1 MPGLERPELMNRPTS
16 PGEAPAAPHLFAVL
30 ALLWLG
36 GAAIRIPLL
45 AVPPIIPLIHD
56 DLHMSETQ
64 VGLLIG
70 MPLAM
75 FALAAVPGSLLIAR
89 LGALNVAAA
98 GLGVAALAA
107 AARAAAFDVWT
118 LYATTL
124 LMGFGVAIFQPALPT
139 LVRLWAPAR
148 TWLANAFSTNGML
161 VGATLSSAL
170 TIPVVLP
177 LIGASWRLD
186 VLIWSVPGCVAALL
200 YAVAAPRPK
209 SAEKTAEA
217 AVQLPPARWWPDWS
231 SPTLWLLG
239 IGLGANNA
247 LFFASN
253 AFVPDYL
260 TSTGRSDTIGMT
272 LACLNASQLIGS
284 FVMLAMPERLQRG
297 SWPFTVFGPITTLG
311 LLGIVF
317 CDGVWILL
325 SAAAAGLGAAVTFIV
340 TFGLPAVLSPPGEVH
355 RMAGGMFT
363 ISYSIA
369 VIVPVLCGAAWD
381 LTGLPWTAF
390 LPMAL
395 CAVAM
400 TIFGTALTR
409 RGKGGASASN
419 P

>member
-1 MPGLERPELMNRPTS
+1 MNRPTS
-16 PGEAPAAPHLFAVL
+16 PGVSPTAPRLFAVL

-70 MPLAM
+70 LPLIM

-89 LGALNVAAA
+89 LGAIRVATA
-98 GLGVAALAA
+98 GLAIATLAA

-118 LYATTL
+118 LYAATL
-124 LMGFGVAIFQPALPT
+124 MMGLGVAIFQPALPT

-148 TWLANAFSTNGML
+148 TWLANAVSTNGML

-170 TIPVVLP
+170 TIPAVLP
-177 LIGASWRLD
+177 LVGASWRLD
-186 VLIWSVPGCVAALL
+186 VLAWSVPGFVAVLL
-200 YAVAAPRPK
+200 YAVGAPRPTA
-209 SAEKTAEA
+209 AEVTAQSTA
-217 AVQLPPARWWPDWS
+217 GRWWPEWN

-239 IGLGANNA
+239 IALGSNNA

-260 TSTGRSDTIGMT
+260 TSTGRGDRIGVT
-272 LACLNASQLIGS
+272 LACLNSSQLIGS

-297 SWPFTVFGPITTLG
+297 SWPFTVFGPVTILG

-317 CDGVWILL
+317 CDGIWILF

-363 ISYSIA
+363 ISYTIA
-369 VIVPVLCGAAWD
+369 VIVPILCGALWD

-395 CAVAM
+395 CAAGM
-400 TIFGTALTR
+400 TIFGTALTLR
-409 RGKGGASASN
+409 SKHQR
-419 P
+419 